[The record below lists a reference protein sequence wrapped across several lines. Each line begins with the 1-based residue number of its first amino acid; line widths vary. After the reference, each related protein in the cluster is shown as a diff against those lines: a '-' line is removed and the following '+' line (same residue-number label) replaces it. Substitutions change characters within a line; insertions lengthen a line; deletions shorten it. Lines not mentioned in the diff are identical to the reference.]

1 MKNTLNDLNN
11 YLFAQLERLDEEDI
25 SEEKLNSEIM
35 RAKAIVGV
43 ASAIIS
49 NADVAMQAMRVKDGI
64 ATNEGIKLPKMLED

>member
-43 ASAIIS
+43 ATAIIN
-49 NADVAMQAMRVKDGI
+49 NADVAIQAIKIKESGI
-64 ATNEGIKLPKMLED
+64 TENMKLPKMLEV

>member
-49 NADVAMQAMRVKDGI
+49 NAELTNIGI
-64 ATNEGIKLPKMLED
+64 AIAKIKIAIADKKRKKEEKK